1 MLFIDPYTASLY
13 PSLSP
18 MTQLLNIEGASHAG
32 DYLFLRFVLFVQ
44 VVTVAEGGQRMGGG
58 RPTVKIGAME
68 SAVATTH
75 IGLDHMRAARGEVLP
90 VAIIT
95 AVVGADMVAARAGEG
110 TDMEEGEETDE
121 MVEMEIDTVAAVAE
135 MEGIDRETGVN
146 VSLVDLPEAR
156 LI

>member
-1 MLFIDPYTASLY
+1 M
-13 PSLSP
+13 
-18 MTQLLNIEGASHAG
+18 
-32 DYLFLRFVLFVQ
+32 
-44 VVTVAEGGQRMGGG
+44 AEGGQRMGGG

-121 MVEMEIDTVAAVAE
+121 MVEMEIDTVVAVAVAVAE

-146 VSLVDLPEAR
+146 ASMVDLLEAR
-156 LI
+156 LIWLGSMELKRTV